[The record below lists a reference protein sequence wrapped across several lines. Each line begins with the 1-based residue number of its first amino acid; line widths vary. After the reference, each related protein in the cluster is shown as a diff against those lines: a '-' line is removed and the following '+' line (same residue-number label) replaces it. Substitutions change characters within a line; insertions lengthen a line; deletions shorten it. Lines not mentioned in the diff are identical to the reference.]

1 MKVDRKTAEASLT
14 SKGFRRDKSKDHV
27 YFYHEYGGRE
37 SGIKTFV
44 SHSAK
49 YKDIGPDNLKSM
61 TRQLKLRSLQETK
74 ALLECPMSESD
85 YNQYLLQIGHLDRN
99 K

>member
-1 MKVDRKTAEASLT
+1 MKVDRKTAETSL
-14 SKGFRRDKSKDHV
+14 SAKGFRRDKSKDHIF
-27 YFYHEYGGRE
+27 FYHVYNGQE
-37 SGIKTFV
+37 SGVKTFV

-61 TRQLKLRSLQETK
+61 TKQLKLRSLQETK

-85 YNQYLLQIGHLDRN
+85 YNEHLVAAGTLDHN

>member
-1 MKVDRKTAEASLT
+1 MKVDRKAAEVSL
-14 SKGFRRDKSKDHV
+14 SAKGFRRDKSKDHI
-27 YFYHEYGGRE
+27 YFYHEYKGQE

-61 TRQLKLRSLQETK
+61 TRQLKLQSLKETK
-74 ALLECPMSESD
+74 DLLECPMSESD
-85 YNQYLLQIGHLDRN
+85 YNKHLLETGQLERS
-99 K
+99 

>member
-1 MKVDRKTAEASLT
+1 MKVDRKIAETSLCA
-14 SKGFRRDKSKDHV
+14 KGFRRDKSKDHIF
-27 YFYHEYGGRE
+27 FYHVYQGQE
-37 SGIKTFV
+37 SGVKTFV

-61 TRQLKLRSLQETK
+61 KTQLKLRSVQETK

-85 YNQYLLQIGHLDRN
+85 YNEHLSEAGFLDRT

>member
-1 MKVDRKTAEASLT
+1 VKVDTKTAEASL
-14 SKGFRRDKSKDHV
+14 SAKGFRRDKSKDHIF
-27 YFYHEYGGRE
+27 FYHVYEGQE

-44 SHSAK
+44 SHGSK

-61 TRQLKLRSLQETK
+61 TKQLGLRSLQETR

-85 YNQYLLQIGHLDRN
+85 YNEHLLEAGRLDRN
-99 K
+99 R